1 MLLKKNAFPEPVV
14 GLAMHGS
21 VALIPGVPTNAVQ
34 LAYVHCA
41 RVVKPAARASSSAAQ
56 SSQAAIKLPRRL
68 WRACPTYGAC
78 GVTVANTRAQK
89 KCDHFAVFRYGDSSA
104 RKKNGRVRVR
114 EERASS
120 GQAHEKKRVKLSL
133 KPNGL
138 CMLLYEY
145 PRCA

>member
-1 MLLKKNAFPEPVV
+1 MLLNRKAFPVPAV

-21 VALIPGVPTNAVQ
+21 VALIPGVPSNAVQ

-68 WRACPTYGAC
+68 WHACPTYGAC
-78 GVTVANTRAQK
+78 GVAVANTRAQK
-89 KCDHFAVFRYGDSSA
+89 SVTTLRFSDTATRRRGRKTAEYGE
-104 RKKNGRVRVR
+104 G
-114 EERASS
+114 ES